1 MKKISGSLPLCLLCA
16 LVLCACGDTAASQ
29 DNTAYVGNYVCTGI
43 TMDGLAMNPEGKWLE
58 LHADGTATTFLTAA
72 SNEAEWQLSGEAF
85 TMTIAGKTVATGTLQ
100 SNQLTLELSGMEYT
114 FAREGTQPQEGG
126 QRFWD
131 LCHLHLLRGTLLCSV
146 CLRCVPTRS
155 GGSVR
160 PLHQR
165 RDQRLDHQ
173 TGQRG
178 VTEWLAS
185 FDAKGTSETVT
196 DYQTM
201 DLTVAGYSARAI
213 VYQDETGWNSEVL
226 VNFGKDLGNDTY
238 PMYAAYLYFTG
249 PTYLSVWSE
258 DVQAI
263 VNSLTFPQ

>member
-1 MKKISGSLPLCLLCA
+1 MAGAACRRYGHHLPHRRLQRGRVAAVWGGLHHDHCRKDSGHRHLAKQPAHLRD
-16 LVLCACGDTAASQ
+16 VRD
-29 DNTAYVGNYVCTGI
+29 GI
-43 TMDGLAMNPEGKWLE
+43 HLRPRGYPAPG
-58 LHADGTATTFLTAA
+58 
-72 SNEAEWQLSGEAF
+72 
-85 TMTIAGKTVATGTLQ
+85 
-100 SNQLTLELSGMEYT
+100 
-114 FAREGTQPQEGG
+114 GG
-126 QRFWD
+126 QQFWD
-131 LCHLHLLRGTLLCSV
+131 LCHLHLLRGALLCSAG
-146 CLRCVPTRS
+146 LSDLYTDD
-155 GGSVR
+155 GTKGWITK
-160 PLHQR
+160 
-165 RDQRLDHQ
+165 LDSAE
-173 TGQRG
+173 R

-263 VNSLTFPQ
+263 VNSLTLPQ

>member
-1 MKKISGSLPLCLLCA
+1 M
-16 LVLCACGDTAASQ
+16 AAVWGGLHH
-29 DNTAYVGNYVCTGI
+29 DHCRK
-43 TMDGLAMNPEGKWLE
+43 DGGHRHPAKQPA
-58 LHADGTATTFLTAA
+58 HPRD
-72 SNEAEWQLSGEAF
+72 
-85 TMTIAGKTVATGTLQ
+85 V
-100 SNQLTLELSGMEYT
+100 
-114 FAREGTQPQEGG
+114 REGTQPQEG
-126 QRFWD
+126 D
-131 LCHLHLLRGTLLCSV
+131 SDSGTYATFTCY
-146 CLRCVPTRS
+146 
-155 GGSVR
+155 GGLYSVR
-160 PLHQR
+160 YASDVFQPDPAGLS
-165 RDQRLDHQ
+165 DLYTDDGTKGWITKLDSAE
-173 TGQRG
+173 R

-213 VYQDETGWNSEVL
+213 VYQDETGWDSEVL

-263 VNSLTFPQ
+263 VNSLTLPQ

>member
-1 MKKISGSLPLCLLCA
+1 MKKSLVLSLCLLCA
-16 LVLCACGDTAASQ
+16 LALCACGDTAASQ

-100 SNQLTLELSGMEYT
+100 SNQLTLEMSGMEYT
-114 FAREGTQPQEGG
+114 FAREGTQPQEG
-126 QRFWD
+126 D
-131 LCHLHLLRGTLLCSV
+131 SDSGTYATFTCY
-146 CLRCVPTRS
+146 
-155 GGSVR
+155 GGLYSVR
-160 PLHQR
+160 YASDVFQPDPAGLS
-165 RDQRLDHQ
+165 DLYTDDGTKGWITKLDSAE
-173 TGQRG
+173 R

-213 VYQDETGWNSEVL
+213 VYQDETGWDSEVL

-263 VNSLTFPQ
+263 VNSLTLPQ

>member
-1 MKKISGSLPLCLLCA
+1 MFQPDPA
-16 LVLCACGDTAASQ
+16 
-29 DNTAYVGNYVCTGI
+29 
-43 TMDGLAMNPEGKWLE
+43 GLSDLYTD
-58 LHADGTATTFLTAA
+58 DGTKGWITKLD
-72 SNEAEWQLSGEAF
+72 SAE
-85 TMTIAGKTVATGTLQ
+85 
-100 SNQLTLELSGMEYT
+100 
-114 FAREGTQPQEGG
+114 R
-126 QRFWD
+126 
-131 LCHLHLLRGTLLCSV
+131 
-146 CLRCVPTRS
+146 
-155 GGSVR
+155 
-160 PLHQR
+160 
-165 RDQRLDHQ
+165 
-173 TGQRG
+173 

-226 VNFGKDLGNDTY
+226 VNFGKDLGSDTY

-263 VNSLTFPQ
+263 VNSLTLPQ

>member
-1 MKKISGSLPLCLLCA
+1 MKNLWFSPSVCCA

-43 TMDGLAMNPEGKWLE
+43 TMDGLAMNPRGKWLE

-100 SNQLTLELSGMEYT
+100 SNQLTLEMSGWNT
-114 FAREGTQPQEGG
+114 PSPGRAPSLR
-126 QRFWD
+126 
-131 LCHLHLLRGTLLCSV
+131 RGTAILGPMPPSPATGGFTLFGMPRMCSTRTRRA
-146 CLRCVPTRS
+146 CPTSTPMTGPKAGSPSWTARS
-155 GGSVR
+155 GS
-160 PLHQR
+160 P
-165 RDQRLDHQ
+165 
-173 TGQRG
+173 
-178 VTEWLAS
+178 EWLAS

-263 VNSLTFPQ
+263 VNSLTLPQ